1 MRIIV
6 IGGGGDA
13 CVIAVCERD
22 CVLGIDEAHGVL
34 GVMLALYPRLELS
47 GVLGNGQAGLSHH
60 PSCGGGGSGRRGGK
74 G

>member
-1 MRIIV
+1 MGIIV

-34 GVMLALYPRLELS
+34 GVMLA
-47 GVLGNGQAGLSHH
+47 GVVPETCRQWAGGFISPPFLW
-60 PSCGGGGSGRRGGK
+60 GGGGLWKEGRQGVS
-74 G
+74 